1 MSGSRRGNTSNPLF
15 RNRNNAFAPIAQVV
29 PLLSSTYRIVDLQ
42 LVVVQL
48 FLIRWRKIRKRSEVE
63 GRSSKNGMRIAWI
76 FPICGWK
83 LSFVICFFRSDYFYA
98 IFKIPSR
105 WKIIRRKRIIDKNWL
120 SSCRID
126 PGVLYR
132 ECVRIYDEYIT
143 PIYFFLHLIKSD
155 ILQKSSWRNICLS

>member
-29 PLLSSTYRIVDLQ
+29 PLLSSTYRTVDLQ

-48 FLIRWRKIRKRSEVE
+48 FLIRWRKIRKRRRGTLIEKWNAHCMDFSNLCM
-63 GRSSKNGMRIAWI
+63 KII
-76 FPICGWK
+76 FRNM
-83 LSFVICFFRSDYFYA
+83 LFSLRLFLRDFQ
-98 IFKIPSR
+98 IPSR